1 MYIQCC
7 KNHVG
12 VFLFSGCFLSS
23 EIKALSQ
30 YDCLIAGLVSGQIK
44 PLAEDDNCPLAA
56 DFSHKDAETA

>member
-1 MYIQCC
+1 M
-7 KNHVG
+7 G
-12 VFLFSGCFLSS
+12 DFSFSWDFLIS

-44 PLAEDDNCPLAA
+44 LLAEDDNCPLAA

>member
-7 KNHVG
+7 KNHVR
-12 VFLFSGCFLSS
+12 VFSFSGDFLIS

-56 DFSHKDAETA
+56 DFSHKYAEAA

>member
-7 KNHVG
+7 KNHVR
-12 VFLFSGCFLSS
+12 VFSFSGDFLIS

-44 PLAEDDNCPLAA
+44 PLAEYDNCPLAV
-56 DFSHKDAETA
+56 DFSHKNAETA